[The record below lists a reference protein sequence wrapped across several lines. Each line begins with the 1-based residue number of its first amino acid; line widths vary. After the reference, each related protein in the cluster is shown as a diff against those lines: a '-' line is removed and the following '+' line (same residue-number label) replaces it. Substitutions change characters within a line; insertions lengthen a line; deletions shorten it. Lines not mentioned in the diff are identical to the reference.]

1 MTEYEMRI
9 RDWSSDVCSS
19 DREMDHLGAGA
30 LQDAKHDVDGRV
42 VTVEQ
47 RGRSDEAHLVL
58 GLVWLERRG
67 DGKIG
72 HDGIHF
78 RRGREART
86 ESLILGPDTG
96 RRHRS
101 EEHTSELQSLMR
113 NSYAVFCLK
122 KKNKPKT

>member
-1 MTEYEMRI
+1 MA
-9 RDWSSDVCSS
+9 
-19 DREMDHLGAGA
+19 EMDHLGAGA
-30 LQDAKHDVDGRV
+30 LQDATHDVDGRV

-86 ESLILGPDTG
+86 E
-96 RRHRS
+96 RS
-101 EEHTSELQSLMR
+101 EEHTSELQSLLR
-113 NSYAVFCLK
+113 ISYAVFCLK
-122 KKNKPKT
+122 NKHYITHRRNATA